1 MQGNIGAQSNPYKYA
16 MMAKAGDYGSYP
28 EFLQDIVRRGGD
40 GIAAHEASALLGG
53 NPSGGMVYST
63 VNPTGSGKNLGYDS
77 GGLSTIS
84 KEYQSAYDAAAPQ
97 RAAAAQAQAQARANA
112 ARQAEVDSIMSSMR
126 TLDQVLANR
135 NRTTEDTYNQAMK
148 SYDDTFALDR
158 QARDKA
164 QIQNEQTNTA
174 ARQAAMVQ
182 AAAGGRGLRSV
193 LASMG
198 ALGGT
203 GLDLANQAVSRE
215 ANVDI
220 GNADKN
226 FQTNAGNISDSWARA
241 EDEDTKRRAEARTI
255 RENARTNNAAEVA
268 STRQSMYNQL
278 AGLFDRGTSQANSYL
293 AQASALNPTIAA
305 GSRQAVT
312 PYTKSQQL
320 FSPGKLQEYLG
331 GVRDLS
337 VSASAAPSGQ
347 SSTPINSPLFGQSED
362 KRRQI
367 GVA

>member
-1 MQGNIGAQSNPYKYA
+1 MAQAVYWVGQDGNIWFGNGRGGGVKNMGKALSVSDNGFDSEQFSAEARRIDDPAEHHPRPAAPRYDYAGAQ
-16 MMAKAGDYGSYP
+16 AGANA
-28 EFLQDIVRRGGD
+28 R
-40 GIAAHEASALLGG
+40 A
-53 NPSGGMVYST
+53 
-63 VNPTGSGKNLGYDS
+63 
-77 GGLSTIS
+77 
-84 KEYQSAYDAAAPQ
+84 DAA
-97 RAAAAQAQAQARANA
+97 RK
-112 ARQAEVDSIMSSMR
+112 AEVDSIMSSMG
-126 TLDQVLANR
+126 TLDSVLANR
-135 NRTTEDTYNQAMK
+135 NQTTNDTYNQAVR

-164 QIQNEQTNTA
+164 QIQNEQANTD

-215 ANVDI
+215 ANIDI

-226 FQTNAGNISDSWARA
+226 FQTNAGNITDSWARA
-241 EDEDTKRRAEARTI
+241 EDEDRRRRAEATTI
-255 RENARTNNAAEVA
+255 RDNSLTNNAADVA
-268 STRQSMYNQL
+268 ASRQSMYNQL
-278 AGLFDRGTSQANSYL
+278 AGMYDRGSAEANSYL
-293 AQASALNPTIAA
+293 SQASALNPAIAA
-305 GSRQAVT
+305 GSKQAVT
-312 PYTKSQQL
+312 PYAKSQQL
-320 FSPGKLQEYLG
+320 FAPGKLQEYLG

-337 VSASAAPSGQ
+337 VGASAAPSGQ
-347 SSTPINSPLFGQSED
+347 TSSPVNSPLFGQSED

>member
-1 MQGNIGAQSNPYKYA
+1 MAPNNLNSYGNKMWNDAVNWRPQP
-16 MMAKAGDYGSYP
+16 AKAQP
-28 EFLQDIVRRGGD
+28 KPQ
-40 GIAAHEASALLGG
+40 
-53 NPSGGMVYST
+53 
-63 VNPTGSGKNLGYDS
+63 PTGLTGSEGKVMNGSLINAVIDSISNSGWGGGGGGGGGGGYAS
-77 GGLSTIS
+77 
-84 KEYQSAYDAAAPQ
+84 
-97 RAAAAQAQAQARANA
+97 AQAQAQARADA
-112 ARQAEVDSIMSSMR
+112 ARKAEVDAILSSIG
-126 TLDQVLANR
+126 TLDSVLANR
-135 NRTTEDTYNQAMK
+135 NQTTNDTYNQAVR

-164 QIQNEQTNTA
+164 QIQNEQANTD

-215 ANVDI
+215 ANIDI

-226 FQTNAGNISDSWARA
+226 FQTNAGNITDSWARA
-241 EDEDTKRRAEARTI
+241 EDEDRRRRAEAATI
-255 RENARTNNAAEVA
+255 RDNSLTNNAADVA
-268 STRQSMYNQL
+268 ASRQSMYNQL
-278 AGLFDRGTSQANSYL
+278 AGMYDRGSAEANSYL
-293 AQASALNPTIAA
+293 AKASALNPQIAA
-305 GSRQAVT
+305 GSRQAVA
-312 PYTKSQQL
+312 PYAKSQQL
-320 FSPGKLQEYLG
+320 FAPGKLQEYLG

-337 VSASAAPSGQ
+337 VGASAAPSGQ
-347 SSTPINSPLFGQSED
+347 TSLPINSPLFGQLED

>member
-1 MQGNIGAQSNPYKYA
+1 VGPNNPNSSANKA
-16 MMAKAGDYGSYP
+16 WNDAVNWKPQPAKAQPKPQPTGLTGAEGKAMNGS
-28 EFLQDIVRRGGD
+28 LINAVIDSISNG
-40 GIAAHEASALLGG
+40 SLGG
-53 NPSGGMVYST
+53 TSRSSGG
-63 VNPTGSGKNLGYDS
+63 GGYAS
-77 GGLSTIS
+77 
-84 KEYQSAYDAAAPQ
+84 
-97 RAAAAQAQAQARANA
+97 AQAQAQARADA
-112 ARQAEVDSIMSSMR
+112 ARKAEVDAILSSMG
-126 TLDQVLANR
+126 TLDSVLANR
-135 NRTTEDTYNQAMK
+135 NQTTNDTYNQAVR

-164 QIQNEQTNTA
+164 QIQNEQANTD

-215 ANVDI
+215 ANIDI

-226 FQTNAGNISDSWARA
+226 FQTNAGNITDSWARA
-241 EDEDTKRRAEARTI
+241 EDEDRRRRAEATTI
-255 RENARTNNAAEVA
+255 RDNSLTNNAADVA
-268 STRQSMYNQL
+268 ASRQSMYNQL
-278 AGLFDRGTSQANSYL
+278 AGMYDRGSAEANSYL
-293 AQASALNPTIAA
+293 AKASALNPQIAA
-305 GSRQAVT
+305 GSRQAVA
-312 PYTKSQQL
+312 PYAKSQQL
-320 FSPGKLQEYLG
+320 FAPGKLQEYLG

-337 VSASAAPSGQ
+337 VGASAAPSGQ
-347 SSTPINSPLFGQSED
+347 TSAPINSPLFGQLED

>member
-1 MQGNIGAQSNPYKYA
+1 MAQAVYWVGQDGNIW
-16 MMAKAGDYGSYP
+16 
-28 EFLQDIVRRGGD
+28 F
-40 GIAAHEASALLGG
+40 G
-53 NPSGGMVYST
+53 NGSGGGVKNM
-63 VNPTGSGKNLGYDS
+63 GKALSVSDNGFDS
-77 GGLSTIS
+77 
-84 KEYQSAYDAAAPQ
+84 ERFSAEARRIDDPNRPAPAAPQ
-97 RAAAAQAQAQARANA
+97 YGYAGAQAGANARADA
-112 ARQAEVDSIMSSMR
+112 ARKAEVDAILSSIS
-126 TLDQVLANR
+126 TLDSVLANR
-135 NRTTEDTYNQAMK
+135 NQTTNDTYNQAIR

-164 QIQNEQTNTA
+164 QIQNEQANTD

-215 ANVDI
+215 ANIDI

-226 FQTNAGNISDSWARA
+226 FQTNAGNITDSWARA
-241 EDEDTKRRAEARTI
+241 EDEDRRRRAEATTI
-255 RENARTNNAAEVA
+255 RDNSLTNNAADVA
-268 STRQSMYNQL
+268 ASRQSMYNQL
-278 AGLFDRGTSQANSYL
+278 AGLYDRGSAEANSYL
-293 AQASALNPTIAA
+293 AKASALNPQIAA
-305 GSRQAVT
+305 GSRQAVA
-312 PYTKSQQL
+312 PYAKSQQL
-320 FSPGKLQEYLG
+320 FAPGKLQEYLG

-337 VSASAAPSGQ
+337 VGASAAPSGQ
-347 SSTPINSPLFGQSED
+347 TGAPINSPLFGQSED

>member
-1 MQGNIGAQSNPYKYA
+1 MG
-16 MMAKAGDYGSYP
+16 
-28 EFLQDIVRRGGD
+28 
-40 GIAAHEASALLGG
+40 
-53 NPSGGMVYST
+53 
-63 VNPTGSGKNLGYDS
+63 
-77 GGLSTIS
+77 
-84 KEYQSAYDAAAPQ
+84 
-97 RAAAAQAQAQARANA
+97 
-112 ARQAEVDSIMSSMR
+112 
-126 TLDQVLANR
+126 TLDSVLANR
-135 NRTTEDTYNQAMK
+135 NQTTNDTYNQAVR

-164 QIQNEQTNTA
+164 QIQNEQANTD

-215 ANVDI
+215 ANIDI

-226 FQTNAGNISDSWARA
+226 FQTNAGNITDSWARA
-241 EDEDTKRRAEARTI
+241 EDEDRRRRAEATTI
-255 RENARTNNAAEVA
+255 RDNSLTNNAADVA
-268 STRQSMYNQL
+268 ASRQSMYNQL
-278 AGLFDRGTSQANSYL
+278 AGLYDRGSTKANNYL
-293 AQASALNPTIAA
+293 SQASALNPAIAA
-305 GSRQAVT
+305 GSKQAVT
-312 PYTKSQQL
+312 PYAKSQQL
-320 FSPGKLQEYLG
+320 FAPGKLQEYLG

-337 VSASAAPSGQ
+337 VGASAAPSGQ
-347 SSTPINSPLFGQSED
+347 TSSPVNSPLFGQSED

>member
-1 MQGNIGAQSNPYKYA
+1 MAQAVYWVGQDGNIWFGN
-16 MMAKAGDYGSYP
+16 G
-28 EFLQDIVRRGGD
+28 RGGGVKNMGKALSVSD
-40 GIAAHEASALLGG
+40 NGFDSERFSAEARRIDDPAELH
-53 NPSGGMVYST
+53 PR
-63 VNPTGSGKNLGYDS
+63 P
-77 GGLSTIS
+77 
-84 KEYQSAYDAAAPQ
+84 AAPQ
-97 RAAAAQAQAQARANA
+97 YGYAGAQAGAQARADA
-112 ARQAEVDSIMSSMR
+112 ARKAEVDAILSSIG
-126 TLDQVLANR
+126 TLDSVLANR
-135 NRTTEDTYNQAMK
+135 NQTTNDTYNQAVR

-164 QIQNEQTNTA
+164 QIQNEQANTD

-215 ANVDI
+215 ANIDI

-226 FQTNAGNISDSWARA
+226 FQTNAGNITDSWARA
-241 EDEDTKRRAEARTI
+241 EDEDRRRRAEAATI
-255 RENARTNNAAEVA
+255 RDNSLTNNAADVA
-268 STRQSMYNQL
+268 ASRQSMYNQL
-278 AGLFDRGTSQANSYL
+278 AGMYDRGSAEANSYL
-293 AQASALNPTIAA
+293 AKASALNPQIAA
-305 GSRQAVT
+305 GSRQAVA
-312 PYTKSQQL
+312 PYAKSQQL
-320 FSPGKLQEYLG
+320 FAPGKLQEYLG

-337 VSASAAPSGQ
+337 VGASAAPSGQ
-347 SSTPINSPLFGQSED
+347 TSLPINSPLFGQLED

>member
-1 MQGNIGAQSNPYKYA
+1 MQGNIGAQSNPYKYSA
-16 MMAKAGDYGSYP
+16 MAKAGNYGSYQD
-28 EFLQDIVRRGGD
+28 FLRDIVSRGGD
-40 GIAAHEASALLGG
+40 SIAAHEASALLGG
-53 NPSGGMVYST
+53 NPSNGMVYST
-63 VNPTGSGKNLGYDS
+63 VNPIGSGKNQGYDQA
-77 GGLSTIS
+77 GLRTIDN
-84 KEYQSAYDAAAPQ
+84 EYRGAYDAAQSQ
-97 RAAAAQAQAQARANA
+97 RAAAAQSQAQAQANA
-112 ARQAEVDSIMSSMR
+112 ARQAEVDLIMGNINS
-126 TLDQVLANR
+126 LDQVLANR
-135 NRTTEDTYNQAMK
+135 SQTTNDTYNQAMR

-158 QARDKA
+158 QAHRKA
-164 QIQNEQTNTA
+164 VTSNEQANTD
-174 ARQAAMVQ
+174 ARQAAMLQ

-215 ANVDI
+215 ANIDI

-226 FQTNAGNISDSWARA
+226 FQTNASDLTDAWARA

-255 RENARTNNAAEVA
+255 RENALANNASEVA

-278 AGLFDRGTSQANSYL
+278 AGLFDRGSSQANRYL
-293 AQASALNPTIAA
+293 AQASAQNPTIVA

-312 PYTKSQQL
+312 PYAQSKQL

-337 VSASAAPSGQ
+337 VGASAAPSGQ